1 MTSDEEGKKSIQ
13 RILSQINPPNIPPVP
28 SPPAAH
34 VAPGRR
40 VQRAVMSGRPV
51 EPFVNDSPHTV
62 VAPAFH
68 PTCSSNQ
75 GGFGVNNPISDA
87 VSRPRGGFRQSSS
100 LLNARAR
107 PSEKIHQG
115 RIPIKRSASAFVARP
130 SDDHLIPRSTPIPP
144 IIVKITSAPRI
155 SRFDIVRYP
164 TITMR
169 DRYPV
174 ILPGSS
180 NRGTAPASSGQPQL
194 ATAVDGEAVVVVTR
208 QEHNVPA
215 PSPVSNAERSGPNLH
230 NNAGKDTFGFL
241 TNASH
246 TEPESM
252 LAYNHLP

>member
-1 MTSDEEGKKSIQ
+1 MTSEEEGRKSIQ

-51 EPFVNDSPHTV
+51 EPFVNDSRHAV
-62 VAPAFH
+62 VAPAFR

-75 GGFGVNNPISDA
+75 GGFAFNEPISDA
-87 VSRPRGGFRQSSS
+87 VSRPCGGVRQSGSS
-100 LLNARAR
+100 R
-107 PSEKIHQG
+107 PSEEIHRG
-115 RIPIKRSASAFVARP
+115 RFPINRSASAPVARP
-130 SDDHLIPRSTPIPP
+130 LDDHLIPRSTPIPP
-144 IIVKITSAPRI
+144 IIAKSISAPRI

-174 ILPGSS
+174 ILPSSS
-180 NRGTAPASSGQPQL
+180 NHGTAPASSGQPQL
-194 ATAVDGEAVVVVTR
+194 ATAVDGEAVTVVTR
-208 QEHNVPA
+208 QEHDVPA

-230 NNAGKDTFGFL
+230 NNAGEDTFEFL
-241 TNASH
+241 SSASH